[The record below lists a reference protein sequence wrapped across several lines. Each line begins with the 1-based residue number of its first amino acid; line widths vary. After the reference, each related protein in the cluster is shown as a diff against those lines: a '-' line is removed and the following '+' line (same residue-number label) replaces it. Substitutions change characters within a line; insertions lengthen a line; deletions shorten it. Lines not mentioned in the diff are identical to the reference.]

1 MPTLS
6 YAGDREVREN
16 PGRKMKTLV
25 DDLMAAH
32 NADGPVDV
40 DIAQVRPIGAGWLI
54 SVSLS
59 ADGPLDTLV
68 ELEATIAQAA
78 VDVGL
83 ETDIPSAKTSI
94 TIS

>member
-1 MPTLS
+1 
-6 YAGDREVREN
+6 
-16 PGRKMKTLV
+16 MKSLV

-83 ETDIPSAKTSI
+83 ETDIPSAKASV

>member
-1 MPTLS
+1 MPRLTYS
-6 YAGDREVREN
+6 SDRELREQ
-16 PGRKMKTLV
+16 PAEKMRSLV
-25 DDLMAAH
+25 DDLLAAH

-83 ETDIPSAKTSI
+83 EADVPTAKEAI
-94 TIS
+94 TVS